1 MILQQAQAQAQA
13 QKWERDWDKFCKL
26 DRKQKKI
33 VKYRVNFS
41 RQIGS
46 WGVMKTV
53 VKIDIDR
60 VDIDRVD
67 WEQSHSAVVDVEGTF
82 H

>member
-1 MILQQAQAQAQA
+1 MIWQQAQAQAQA

-33 VKYRVNFS
+33 VIVVKYRVNIS

-53 VKIDIDR
+53 VKMDVDR
-60 VDIDRVD
+60 EKCSV
-67 WEQSHSAVVDVEGTF
+67 WCQPHFLWTF
-82 H
+82 VL